1 VTPKNQRLRG
11 QARCTLIKHSNHMAV
26 ILRVPK
32 AILIGGS
39 LAVFSLAL
47 FAQTSVAP
55 LGGEFSILG
64 SVPGDQ
70 VLPSL
75 SLSSSGG
82 CVVWQDN
89 GIDKKGAG
97 VGGSLLD
104 NNFISGRMFQV
115 NRLAT
120 GDQIKPQVQ
129 LLANDNTIYVWESSV
144 AGTPDIYARLS
155 KDTAK
160 GSHAYGSNF
169 YTVDLRANAV
179 IADAQADPAVAAL
192 PDGSAIITWA
202 SYGQD
207 GSMFGVFARRLL
219 ASGKWAK
226 AKEFQVN
233 QYTSYNQRNP
243 AIATLASG
251 NYVIAWVS
259 EQERYANSLDVYARI
274 FTPAG
279 VPVTEEIAINSGSH
293 PCATPTVAAL
303 NDGGFTVVWGQKDT
317 VATNGWDIWGRPFS
331 ATGMPEASDFRI
343 NTFLYG
349 DQFQPKIAAGP
360 AGSLVVW
367 TSMGED
373 GSREGVYGRF
383 LPGGTQVFAD
393 EFRVNTTTVS
403 QQFHPAV
410 AWNGVDRFLVVWS
423 SFVGAA
429 GFDLYGQAYV
439 LTSNSSP

>member
-1 VTPKNQRLRG
+1 
-11 QARCTLIKHSNHMAV
+11 MAV

-32 AILIGGS
+32 AILIGSS

-47 FAQTSVAP
+47 FGQTSVAP